1 MSQPEGLS
9 QVGGSTHIRVYFAD
23 TDQMGV
29 VYNGRYLTW
38 CEIGRTELLRDRG
51 LAYARVEERGLS
63 LPVTEATLRVR
74 QPARYDDLVRVE
86 TTISEIRTREIRF
99 TYRMFRDVVPLVEA
113 ETAHVPVDRAT
124 GRAVRLPDWLRLALL
139 Q

>member
-1 MSQPEGLS
+1 MSRPEELRAAFGL
-9 QVGGSTHIRVYFAD
+9 TRIRVYFAD

-29 VYNGRYLTW
+29 VYHARYLTW

-51 LAYARVEERGLS
+51 LAYAQVEERGIS

-86 TTISEIRTREIRF
+86 TTISLVRTREVRF
-99 TYRMFRDVVPLVEA
+99 SYRMLRDEICLVNA
-113 ETAHVPVDRAT
+113 ETGHVPVDRAT
-124 GRAVRLPDWLRLALL
+124 GRAVRLPQWLRSALD
-139 Q
+139 

>member
-1 MSQPEGLS
+1 MSRPESPGRLAGLT
-9 QVGGSTHIRVYFAD
+9 QIRVYFAD

-51 LAYARVEERGLS
+51 LAYAQVEARGVA
-63 LPVTEATLRVR
+63 LPVTEATLRIR

-86 TTISEIRTREIRF
+86 TSIAEVRTREIRF
-99 TYRMFRDVVPLVEA
+99 SYRMFRDDVQLVEA
-113 ETAHVPVDRAT
+113 ETTHVPVDRAT
-124 GRAVRLPDWLRLALL
+124 GRAVRLPDWLRRSLD
-139 Q
+139 